1 MSWTTPA
8 DVAAIFPPQM
18 KLPPVEKIQA
28 YIDNV
33 ERQIKR
39 HYPKIDDRILIADI
53 TVEDI
58 TDAVS
63 RILGEYIATE
73 GSPFQQ
79 ETQSYGSVASRTV
92 MFDGSARK
100 TLLLTPADLAQFGP
114 NSGDQATSLDM
125 APNAFAKRP
134 LFVDIPVAPQ
144 LQPWLVDVP
153 WT

>member
-39 HYPKIDDRILIADI
+39 YYPKIDDRIVTADI

-100 TLLLTPADLAQFGP
+100 TLLLTAADLAQFGP
-114 NSGDQATSLDM
+114 TNSSDQATSLDM
-125 APNAFAKRP
+125 APDRYTRP
-134 LFVDIPVAPQ
+134 LFISVPVAPQ
-144 LQPWLVDVP
+144 LAPWLVDVP